1 MQEEIR
7 NDYVRRFDTHTR
19 NYQEEQNESFNDDFL
34 L

>member
-7 NDYVRRFDTHTR
+7 NDYVRRFDTLTR
-19 NYQEEQNESFNDDFL
+19 SYQEEQNESFNDDFL